1 MDTKQFVKTYIDID
15 DLLHLSVPANVKNL
29 KPTRVLVTAIIDR
42 SNSGPKVSGLGGAIM
57 GKNRRKLGVESKP
70 PPEIVLLP
78 VPCTLGELKKEATKA
93 FADLYVI
100 LSKFKV
106 TAIKG
111 YEPSRLDEIEQELA
125 VRARRSYGRRR
136 LRERIPLPRRTR
148 SVGRTAIV
156 ERTTTMGSE

>member
-1 MDTKQFVKTYIDID
+1 M
-15 DLLHLSVPANVKNL
+15 PANVKNL

-111 YEPSRLDEIEQELA
+111 YENLPDSTRLNKIRCSTRTPKLW
-125 VRARRSYGRRR
+125 VKAR
-136 LRERIPLPRRTR
+136 T
-148 SVGRTAIV
+148 
-156 ERTTTMGSE
+156 